1 MSRFLGKLGFIH
13 RRLWREDGLY
23 RAALL
28 FGPAPLL
35 GGLLA
40 GALWAG
46 VQALDAPTRQL
57 PQWATVR
64 PGPSYWSTDQP
75 QTVQPAMALPP
86 IRADGGLAGYEA
98 GWQVTTNP
106 IQVSPMMDVEVKPT
120 PLTAFSLDGPS
131 VDVAQLIAE
140 QPQTSLYV
148 GEGRGFLAVRTA
160 GVYAITARIERPAG
174 PIANCV
180 MRMGFGPRRIMSN
193 VRVGFG
199 NETMTYDAPQFDLQ
213 AGLYPIIWVF
223 GCWHDHEVVG
233 PGRMTLLVG
242 HPGDP
247 MPLPARANDIVRQ
260 VAINP

>member
-1 MSRFLGKLGFIH
+1 MSGFLGKLGFIH

-28 FGPAPLL
+28 SGPAPLL

-46 VQALDAPTRQL
+46 IQALHAPTYRL

-64 PGPSYWSTDQP
+64 PGPAFWNTDQS
-75 QTVQPAMALPP
+75 QTVQPAIALPP
-86 IRADGGLAGYEA
+86 IGVDSRLVGYEA
-98 GWQVTTNP
+98 GWRVTTHP

-120 PLTAFSLDGPS
+120 PLTAFSLDAPA
-131 VDVAQLIAE
+131 VDMAQLIAE
-140 QPQTSLYV
+140 GPQMSLYV
-148 GEGRGFLAVRTA
+148 GEGRGFFAVRTA
-160 GVYAITARIERPAG
+160 GVYAVTVSIERAAG

-180 MRMGFGPRRIMSN
+180 MRLGFGPRRIMSN
-193 VRVGFG
+193 VRIGFG
-199 NETMTYDAPQFDLQ
+199 NETATYDAPRFDLQ
-213 AGLYPIIWVF
+213 PGLYPVIWVF

-233 PGRMTLLVG
+233 PGRMTLLIA

-247 MPLPARANDIVRQ
+247 MPLPARADDIVRQ
-260 VAINP
+260 VQSSP